1 MKVPFLDLKKINL
14 QYKDELINA
23 TKSVIHSGWFI
34 KGREV
39 ESFEASFAEY
49 CSVDHCVG
57 VANGLDAL
65 TLIFRAYKILG
76 KLNDGDEVIVPANT
90 YIASVLSITENNLKP
105 VFVEPEEIHYNISP
119 EKVSESISSRTRA
132 VLCVHLYGQICDMP
146 SLKKICEEKD
156 LILVEDCA
164 QAHGACI
171 DNKKTGS
178 WGHASGFSFYPG
190 KVLGALGDAG
200 AVTTDDKE
208 LATLIRII
216 ANYGSEKKYF
226 NEYKGI
232 NSRLDELQAAFLS
245 VKLAFLD
252 NEIEAR
258 RVVAKR
264 YLKEILNTEIQLP
277 VWKSNEEHV
286 FHLFPIRTK
295 DRDRLQDYLKSNG
308 IETLIHYPLSPH
320 LQSAYKEYNDLVY
333 EFAETLQE
341 ELLSIPISP
350 VMSDNEIET
359 VIKVLN
365 GF

>member
-14 QYKDELINA
+14 QHKDALINA
-23 TKSVIHSGWFI
+23 TKNVLDSGWFI
-34 KGREV
+34 RGKEV
-39 ESFEASFAEY
+39 EYFEDSFAKY
-49 CSVDHCVG
+49 CSVDHCIG

-65 TLIFRAYKILG
+65 TLIFRAFKILG

-105 VFVEPEEIHYNISP
+105 VFVEPEEIHYNICP

-146 SLKKICEEKD
+146 SLKTICEEKD

-200 AVTTDDKE
+200 AVTTNDKE
-208 LATLIRII
+208 LATLIRTIS
-216 ANYGSEKKYF
+216 NYGSEKKYF
-226 NEYKGI
+226 NEFKGI
-232 NSRLDELQAAFLS
+232 NSRLDELQAAFLR
-245 VKLAFLD
+245 VKLESLD
-252 NEIEAR
+252 HEIEAR
-258 RVVAKR
+258 RLVARR
-264 YLKEILNTEIQLP
+264 YLKEISNKKIQLP
-277 VWKSNEEHV
+277 VWNSTEENV

-295 DRDRLQDYLKSNG
+295 NRDGLQDFLKTNG
-308 IETLIHYPLSPH
+308 VETLIHYPLSPY
-320 LQSAYKEYNDLVY
+320 LQSAYKEYNDLVF
-333 EFAETLQE
+333 EFSEALQE

-350 VMSDNEIET
+350 VMSDKEIDK
-359 VIKVLN
+359 VIATLN
-365 GF
+365 NF

>member
-1 MKVPFLDLKKINL
+1 MLP
-14 QYKDELINA
+14 
-23 TKSVIHSGWFI
+23 
-34 KGREV
+34 
-39 ESFEASFAEY
+39 
-49 CSVDHCVG
+49 
-57 VANGLDAL
+57 
-65 TLIFRAYKILG
+65 
-76 KLNDGDEVIVPANT
+76 
-90 YIASVLSITENNLKP
+90 VL
-105 VFVEPEEIHYNISP
+105 V
-119 EKVSESISSRTRA
+119 
-132 VLCVHLYGQICDMP
+132 
-146 SLKKICEEKD
+146 
-156 LILVEDCA
+156 
-164 QAHGACI
+164 
-171 DNKKTGS
+171 
-178 WGHASGFSFYPG
+178 YPG

-216 ANYGSEKKYF
+216 ANYGSEKYF

-295 DRDRLQDYLKSNG
+295 DRDRLQDYLRSNG

-320 LQSAYKEYNDLVY
+320 LQKRL
-333 EFAETLQE
+333 
-341 ELLSIPISP
+341 
-350 VMSDNEIET
+350 
-359 VIKVLN
+359 
-365 GF
+365 